1 MEMKQIRVWVTTEQ
15 DEFMDGITKGKPM
28 SVVNKSTVVQ
38 ESLALLM
45 AKKTRAIKKAE
56 LEDFTPVK
64 TATNSSAI
72 SKGK

>member
-28 SVVNKSTVVQ
+28 ATKSTVVQ

-56 LEDFTPVK
+56 LEDFTPGK

-72 SKGK
+72 SKGNK